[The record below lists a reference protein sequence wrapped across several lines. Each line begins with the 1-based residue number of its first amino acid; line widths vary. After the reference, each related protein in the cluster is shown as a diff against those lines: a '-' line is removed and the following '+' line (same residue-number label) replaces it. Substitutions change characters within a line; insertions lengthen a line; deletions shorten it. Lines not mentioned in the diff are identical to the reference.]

1 MKSISEEAQKRQ
13 VSFVPAIENM
23 PGCAETAEGILQE
36 CLQRL
41 GARSASIFLTEDG
54 NGRLSLLKAIGPREN
69 RHLGKTIRLGEG
81 ISGYVA
87 EKKKPLLVA
96 DFSKAGNVV
105 SRKQRNPV
113 DTFMS
118 SPVLSGSSVLAVV
131 NVAGRE
137 SGPAFAGSDLE
148 KFQKI
153 LARYKDVLERIVD
166 DRRSLYAREA
176 LVEGENGIQESLADI
191 GKQLQ
196 ELKSYNATILQCLS
210 QYVLIFD
217 HHLNISYCS
226 KERDFVGLF
235 GLRQDIEITKQS
247 VLDLPFDVE
256 RNALKR
262 RLDGLLLGGSP
273 FSLNDIRLKDCPETR
288 IVNMFFSP
296 FSSSEGD
303 LLGGLLLVDDNTK
316 DHEMRQRLAE
326 AEKLSLIGSLT
337 SMITHEVNNPLDG
350 VMRLINLSLAH
361 IDDDQVKEYLTEA
374 QKGLRRIASLVRSL
388 LGFSRKGISLDAEFT
403 PLNTLIDNS
412 ISITQNS
419 NAGRD
424 ASFHL
429 KLTPENPSVRTSDF
443 YQIISNLLSNASDAV
458 KDESG
463 NVTVETRLEDGRL
476 HLIVEDDGCGIP
488 KKMQSHMFDTFWTT
502 KEYGKGTGLGLAI
515 VKKLVEKNGGS
526 IEVESEKNAGTK
538 MHLVFQADM
547 LPPSDLNQA

>member
-1 MKSISEEAQKRQ
+1 
-13 VSFVPAIENM
+13 M

-69 RHLGKTIRLGEG
+69 RHLGKTIKLGEG

-87 EKKKPLLVA
+87 KKKEPLLVA
-96 DFSKAGNVV
+96 DFSKARNVV

-148 KFQKI
+148 KFRTI
-153 LARYKDVLERIVD
+153 LERHKDVLEQIVD
-166 DRRSLYAREA
+166 DRRSFHAREEA
-176 LVEGENGIQESLADI
+176 TRVQESFGDI

-196 ELKSYNATILQCLS
+196 ELKSYNASILQCLS

-226 KERDFVGLF
+226 KEQDFIGLF
-235 GLRQDIEITKQS
+235 GLRNDIEITKQS

-262 RLDGLLLGGSP
+262 RLDGLLLGGAP
-273 FSLNDIRLKDCPETR
+273 FSLNDIRLRDCPESR

-316 DHEMRQRLAE
+316 DHEMRRRLAE

-429 KLTPENPSVRTSDF
+429 KLAPESPSVRTNDF

-458 KDESG
+458 KTESG

-488 KKMQSHMFDTFWTT
+488 KQMQSHMFDTFWTT

-515 VKKLVEKNGGS
+515 VKKLVEKHGGS
-526 IEVESEKNAGTK
+526 IGVESEKNAGTK
-538 MHLVFQADM
+538 IHLVFQADM
-547 LPPSDLNQA
+547 LTPK